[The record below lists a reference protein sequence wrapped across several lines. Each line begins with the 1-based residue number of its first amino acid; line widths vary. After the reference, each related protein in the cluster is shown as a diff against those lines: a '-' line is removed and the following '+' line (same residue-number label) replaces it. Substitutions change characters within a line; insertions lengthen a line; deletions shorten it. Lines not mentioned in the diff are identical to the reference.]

1 MMELANLIEKKFDF
15 ENWDA
20 MCEDVRGELGPPGM
34 PGGGGMALV
43 LCMQAQELLASVL
56 AHESTISESE
66 RENYAKKFMATAK

>member
-1 MMELANLIEKKFDF
+1 MRD
-15 ENWDA
+15 
-20 MCEDVRGELGPPGM
+20 DVRGELGPPGM
-34 PGGGGMALV
+34 PGGGGVALV